1 MRRGTDRTVPRRSR
15 SQEPEGTSPRGDEGL
30 TLVELLV
37 AVAIIVIILVPT
49 TIFVIQAQ
57 TTVSAEHLRA
67 EAVNVATRE
76 LETLQLEASKGT
88 LPTGTDVTVYP
99 VGETGS
105 RVTDFKV
112 TTSWTVVTQG
122 TNQSICASGASVSQQ
137 IWLVTAVVTWPAMH
151 GNSPVI
157 QTTEISPAQAGAVQQ
172 FAGELAV
179 RITSDGTDL
188 LTSEDVQASATGTW
202 TGSIGTAPAIPSG
215 TVTSESENSGS
226 NGCIVFQN
234 LDATSDSQG
243 NYDYKLSFAGNE
255 GPPPLVSGG
264 EYADANPN
272 GPLIVDVPDLQ
283 PGVPDVV
290 TVTLNVGTQVSIGY
304 TGPGGSCTTAPGT
317 AVNPPVSSSV
327 MPISVYN
334 SLITGG
340 STWDAY
346 PSNGST
352 PFSSVLLF
360 PWSGVTDIYPGDQ
373 PDSSPSVYGSYSS
386 PPSPCVIDTV
396 SGISVMVYLPVY
408 PLKLT
413 VSGPGTTL
421 TATEVAGGAHPITLN
436 LSGGTSKTSMPLGEY
451 QLSDN
456 NGPLTPTTYVW
467 VTPAGECQSGVIS
480 ATPPVQSAC
489 NSANLAVTA
498 S

>member
-1 MRRGTDRTVPRRSR
+1 
-15 SQEPEGTSPRGDEGL
+15 
-30 TLVELLV
+30 
-37 AVAIIVIILVPT
+37 
-49 TIFVIQAQ
+49 
-57 TTVSAEHLRA
+57 
-67 EAVNVATRE
+67 
-76 LETLQLEASKGT
+76 
-88 LPTGTDVTVYP
+88 
-99 VGETGS
+99 
-105 RVTDFKV
+105 
-112 TTSWTVVTQG
+112 
-122 TNQSICASGASVSQQ
+122 
-137 IWLVTAVVTWPAMH
+137 MH
-151 GNSPVI
+151 GNAPVI